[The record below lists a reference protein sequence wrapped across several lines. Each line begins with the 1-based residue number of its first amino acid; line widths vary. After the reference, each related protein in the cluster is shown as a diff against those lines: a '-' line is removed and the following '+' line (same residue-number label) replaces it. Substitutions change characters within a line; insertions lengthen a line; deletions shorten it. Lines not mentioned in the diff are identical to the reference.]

1 MACLRVVDVLKVAT
15 LGTYNIP
22 DREDEGSEDS
32 SRALLVD
39 VAARKLDGTRR
50 NSNVEI
56 GFHGSGI
63 AGVDSRRTELDC
75 LNS

>member
-32 SRALLVD
+32 SRALFVD
-39 VAARKLDGTRR
+39 MVARKLEGIESKMRGLRR
-50 NSNVEI
+50 LNNGCKSSCSCKNSS
-56 GFHGSGI
+56 HQ
-63 AGVDSRRTELDC
+63 L
-75 LNS
+75 